1 MHDDDWFNRPWFTLA
16 MIGVVFIAYIIYMFV
31 GPKTIVVE
39 KVTKVPQIVEQEV
52 VVVRTKIE
60 KQIVV
65 SAIPKI
71 VEYHWYEFTATG
83 YSAND
88 EEQGTGNLNAA
99 GQPARYGT
107 IAVDPDVIPL
117 GTWLEIQDMGWFV
130 AQDTGG
136 AIKENR
142 IDICF
147 NSREEAIAF
156 GTQKVW
162 IRYLGVEA
170 DEV

>member
-1 MHDDDWFNRPWFTLA
+1 MNEDDWFNKPWVTLVI
-16 MIGVVFIAYIIYMFV
+16 IGCVFIAYVIYMLV
-31 GPKTIVVE
+31 GPKTIIVE
-39 KVTKVPQIVEQEV
+39 KVIKEPQVVEQEV
-52 VVVRTKIE
+52 IVRQVKVE
-60 KQIVV
+60 KQIVTET
-65 SAIPKI
+65 KI

-88 EEQGTGNLNAA
+88 EEQGTGNLNAT

-107 IAVDPDVIPL
+107 IAVDPNVIPL
-117 GTWLEIQDMGWFV
+117 GTWLEIKDMGWFV

-136 AIKENR
+136 AIIGNK

-147 NSREEAIAF
+147 NSRKEAIAF
-156 GTQKVW
+156 GTKKIW